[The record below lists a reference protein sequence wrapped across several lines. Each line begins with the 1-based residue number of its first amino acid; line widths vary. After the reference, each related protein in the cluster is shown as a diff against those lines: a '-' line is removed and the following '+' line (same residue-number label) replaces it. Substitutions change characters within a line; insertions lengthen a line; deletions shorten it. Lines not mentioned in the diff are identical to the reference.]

1 MSSVSVVAAL
11 GHAAAGRLE
20 QARAGLRAH
29 VARQWRDAEA
39 IRVLATLDLRAGAAE
54 MGRFGLRRAGELGD
68 AQAWYLLGLE
78 LARTEAWPEAAEAF
92 ERSTDLNPGE
102 PLAWGEMAMMAIEQG
117 SEVHARACLASARAH
132 APSHPDTPRQFVRVL
147 LRLGDFAGALAAC
160 REILADPR
168 ADALG
173 LHTSAYAMNNL
184 AGVDESELAAAH
196 RRLGEV
202 TVREHG
208 PAKDPSSFTN
218 ARDPDRPLRVAL
230 LSCDFRQHSCAYFL
244 LGLVPHLAAHGMEV
258 FLYSSSAV
266 QDHVTAAF
274 RVMGTWREVAAS
286 SPAAVAQLAMADGID
301 IVLDLSGWTAPGQ
314 MHALARRLAPV
325 QATYLGY
332 PNTTGLAT
340 VDARFVDA
348 TTDPAERDAYATEWL
363 LRLPAPLVRYT
374 PPEAAIHERGP
385 ARPFTFGSFNAGS
398 KVTPDVMRAWA
409 AILAANPGTHL
420 VIKRHSLSEP
430 SLGRHKATLSAAG
443 IDPARLSVLPFT
455 KTPDEHLA
463 QYARVDVA
471 LDTFPYNGTTTTC
484 EALWMGVPVVAMEG
498 EAHRSRVGVSLLSAV
513 GATDWIARDEA
524 AYVAIAGDLARA
536 GPRDAAARQAL
547 RARLAASVLC
557 DHAGLAGAMSAS
569 LRALWREWCRDGR
582 IARGE

>member
-1 MSSVSVVAAL
+1 MSSAAVATAMT
-11 GHAAAGRLE
+11 HAAAGRLT

-29 VARQWRDAEA
+29 VARQPKDAEA
-39 IRVLATLDLRAGAAE
+39 IRVLATFDLRAGAAE

-78 LARTEAWPEAAEAF
+78 LARDEAWPEAAEAF
-92 ERSTDLNPGE
+92 ERSTNLNPGE
-102 PLAWGEMAMMAIEQG
+102 PLAWGEMAMMAVEQG
-117 SEVHARACLASARAH
+117 AESHARACLASALAH
-132 APSHPDTPRQFVRVL
+132 APSHPDTPRQCVRVL

-160 REILADPR
+160 RDILADPR

-173 LHTSAYAMNNL
+173 LHTSVYAMNSL
-184 AGVDESELAAAH
+184 AGVDESELVAAH

-202 TVREHG
+202 TIREHG
-208 PAKDPSSFTN
+208 PARDPASFTN
-218 ARDPDRPLRVAL
+218 SRDSERPLRVAL
-230 LSCDFRQHSCAYFL
+230 LSCDLRQHSCAYFL
-244 LGLVPHLAAHGMEV
+244 LGLVPRIAEYGLEV
-258 FLYSSSAV
+258 FLYSSSTV

-274 RVMGTWREVAAS
+274 RAMGTWREVAAS
-286 SPAAVAQLAMADGID
+286 SPAAVAQVAMADGID
-301 IVLDLSGWTAPGQ
+301 IVIDLSGWTAPGQ
-314 MHALARRLAPV
+314 MHAMAKRLAPV
-325 QATYLGY
+325 QVTYLGY
-332 PNTTGLAT
+332 PNTTGLTT
-340 VDARFVDA
+340 VDSRFVDA
-348 TTDPAERDAYATEWL
+348 MTDPPERDALATERL
-363 LRLPAPLVRYT
+363 LRLPTPFVRYS

-420 VIKRHSLSEP
+420 TIKRHSLSEP

-443 IDPARLSVLPFT
+443 VDPARLSVLPFT

-484 EALWMGVPVVAMEG
+484 EALWLGVPVVAMAG
-498 EAHRSRVGVSLLSAV
+498 EAHRSRVGVSLLTAV
-513 GATDWIARDEA
+513 GATEWIARDDA
-524 AYVAIAGDLARA
+524 AYVAIAGNLARA
-536 GPRDAAARQAL
+536 GPRDGAARRAL
-547 RARLAASVLC
+547 RARVAASPLC

-569 LRALWREWCRDGR
+569 LRGLWREWCRDGR